1 MPQDVTAQS
10 RPAGRSDDDPLP
22 RALTP
27 LVTGGAGFA
36 GAHLV
41 ERLAQLG
48 RSPAAPSRG
57 ELDLLDAAAV
67 RDGIGRARPDA
78 VFHLA
83 AFSSPR
89 RSWERPE
96 EALLTNIQM
105 TLNVL
110 EAVRAGAP
118 GAAVVLVGSGQAY
131 GDAGSLPVTEET
143 PLEPLS
149 PYAVSKAACDMLG
162 RQYAAAHAMHVVRL
176 RPFNHAGPG
185 QANEYV
191 LGSLASQ
198 VAAAELRGTSE
209 AVLRTGDTASARDF
223 TDVRDVVRAYVL
235 AAGAEAGAYN
245 VCSGR
250 RTTIAE
256 LIDLLDGEARVPV
269 RHEVDPERLRANDV
283 GGIRG
288 SHDRLTAATGWQP
301 QIPLEQT
308 VRDTLAW
315 WRRRLERSPAPA
327 RG

>member
-10 RPAGRSDDDPLP
+10 QPLGHAEEELNP
-22 RALTP
+22 GTRAP
-27 LVTGGAGFA
+27 LVTGGGGFA
-36 GAHLV
+36 GAHLIQQ
-41 ERLAQLG
+41 LAHAG
-48 RSPAAPSRG
+48 RTPAAPARS
-57 ELDLLDAAAV
+57 ELDLLDAEAV
-67 RDGIGRARPDA
+67 RRGVGQARPDA

-89 RSWERPE
+89 RSWEHPD

-110 EAVRAGAP
+110 EAVRTQAP
-118 GAAVVLVGSGQAY
+118 GAALVLVGSGQAY
-131 GDAGSLPVTEET
+131 GNAGLLPVTEEA

-162 RQYAAAHAMHVVRL
+162 RQYAVAHAMHVVRL

-185 QANEYV
+185 QADEYV

-198 VAAAELRGTSE
+198 VAAAELRGASE

-235 AAGAEAGAYN
+235 AAEAEAGAYN

-250 RTTIAE
+250 RTTIGE
-256 LIDLLDGEARVPV
+256 LIDLLDAEAHVPV
-269 RHEVDPERLRANDV
+269 RHEVDPQRLRTHDA
-283 GGIRG
+283 GGICG
-288 SHDRLTAATGWQP
+288 SHGRLTAATGWKP
-301 QIPLEQT
+301 EIPLEQT

-315 WRRRLERSPAPA
+315 WRRRLR
-327 RG
+327 

>member
-1 MPQDVTAQS
+1 MPQDATARSQ
-10 RPAGRSDDDPLP
+10 PAHPTEDHPNP
-22 RALTP
+22 RTHVP
-27 LVTGGAGFA
+27 LVTGGGGFA

-41 ERLAQLG
+41 EQLARG
-48 RSPAAPSRG
+48 GHKPAAPRRT
-57 ELDLLDAAAV
+57 ELDLLDAEAV
-67 RDGIGRARPDA
+67 RRSVRQAQPDT

-83 AFSSPR
+83 AFSSPQ
-89 RSWERPE
+89 RSWERPH

-110 EAVRAGAP
+110 EAVRAEDP
-118 GAAVVLVGSGQAY
+118 GATVVLVGSGQAY
-131 GDAGSLPVTEET
+131 GNAGMLPVTEET

-162 RQYAAAHAMHVVRL
+162 RQYAAAHAMQVVRL

-185 QANEYV
+185 QAEEYV

-198 VAAAELRGTSE
+198 VAAAELGGASE

-223 TDVRDVVRAYVL
+223 TDVRDVVRAYEL
-235 AAGAEAGAYN
+235 AAGAEPGAYN

-256 LIDLLDGEARVPV
+256 LIDLLRLEAREPV
-269 RHEVDPERLRANDV
+269 RNEVDPARLRVHDAV
-283 GGIRG
+283 GIHG
-288 SHDRLTAATGWQP
+288 SHDRLTAATGWEP

-315 WRRRLERSPAPA
+315 WRRRLA
-327 RG
+327 

>member
-1 MPQDVTAQS
+1 MLTTELMGVST
-10 RPAGRSDDDPLP
+10 DDEPDSG
-22 RALTP
+22 AHVP
-27 LVTGGAGFA
+27 LVTGGGGFA

-41 ERLAQLG
+41 EHLTRAG
-48 RSPAAPSRG
+48 RKPAAPARA
-57 ELDLLDAAAV
+57 ELDLLDAEAV
-67 RDGIGRARPDA
+67 RRGVGAARPDA

-83 AFSSPR
+83 AFSSPQ
-89 RSWERPE
+89 RSWERPD

-110 EAVRAGAP
+110 EAVRAEAP
-118 GAAVVLVGSGQAY
+118 EAAVVLVGSGQAY
-131 GDAGSLPVTEET
+131 GSTGAPPVTEEM

-185 QANEYV
+185 QADEYV

-198 VAAAELRGTSE
+198 VAAAELRGASE

-223 TDVRDVVRAYVL
+223 TDVRDVVRAYAL
-235 AAGAEAGAYN
+235 AAAAEPGAYN

-256 LIDLLDGEARVPV
+256 LIDLLRAEARVPV
-269 RHEVDPERLRANDV
+269 RHEVDPERLRAHDA
-283 GGIRG
+283 GGIQG
-288 SHDRLTAATGWQP
+288 SHDRLTAVTGWEP

-308 VRDTLAW
+308 VRDTLSW
-315 WRRRLERSPAPA
+315 WRRRL
-327 RG
+327 G

>member
-1 MPQDVTAQS
+1 M
-10 RPAGRSDDDPLP
+10 
-22 RALTP
+22 
-27 LVTGGAGFA
+27 TGGGGFA

-41 ERLAQLG
+41 EQLAHVG
-48 RSPAAPSRG
+48 RPPAAPRRP
-57 ELDLLDAAAV
+57 ELELLDAGAV
-67 RDGIGRARPDA
+67 RRHIAQVRPDA

-89 RSWERPE
+89 RSWERPD

-110 EAVRAGAP
+110 EAVRMEAP
-118 GAAVVLVGSGQAY
+118 AAAVVLVGSGQAY
-131 GDAGSLPVTEET
+131 GNAGTSPVTEET

-162 RQYAAAHAMHVVRL
+162 RQYAAAHSMHVVRL

-185 QANEYV
+185 QADEYV

-198 VAAAELRGTSE
+198 VAAAELGGARE

-235 AAGAEAGAYN
+235 AAGAEPGAYN

-250 RTTIAE
+250 CTTIAE
-256 LIDLLDGEARVPV
+256 LIELLRAEAQIPV
-269 RHEVDPERLRANDV
+269 RHEVDPERLRTHDA

-288 SHDRLTAATGWQP
+288 SHERLKAATGWEP
-301 QIPLEQT
+301 QIPLGQT

-315 WRRRLERSPAPA
+315 WRQRL
-327 RG
+327 G